1 MHTAKLS
8 IAKIRQLK
16 WQLLPHPPY
25 SPDLAPSDY
34 HLFGPLKD
42 PMRGIRFKQEKMIG
56 DAVKTSISHFSK
68 TWFEEGIKK
77 LEKRWQ
83 KCIALDGDY
92 VEK

>member
-1 MHTAKLS
+1 
-8 IAKIRQLK
+8 
-16 WQLLPHPPY
+16 
-25 SPDLAPSDY
+25 
-34 HLFGPLKD
+34 
-42 PMRGIRFKQEKMIG
+42 MIG